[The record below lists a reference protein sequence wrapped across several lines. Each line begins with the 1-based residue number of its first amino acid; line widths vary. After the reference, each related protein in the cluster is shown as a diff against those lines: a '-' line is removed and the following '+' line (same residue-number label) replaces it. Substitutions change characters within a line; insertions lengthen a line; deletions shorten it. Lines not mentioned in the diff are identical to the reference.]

1 MEYLTTHDLVWI
13 NNVVTG
19 AVNPFNYVPLEAA
32 MASQY
37 GYGDSRDVEGQAA
50 NFLEHLL
57 FTSPFAGGNRRTAFI
72 ATLTFLNANGYATKV
87 GDQEAAQTV
96 LSVAQ
101 RQRTSQEAIGAL
113 AAPAKEPLPEG
124 ITLRAL
130 ITHEC
135 NLHADAL
142 KFLAEG
148 D

>member
-32 MASQY
+32 IASQY

-50 NFLEHLL
+50 NFLDHLL
-57 FTSPFAGGNRRTAFI
+57 STAPFASGNRRTAFI
-72 ATLTFLNANGYATKV
+72 ALLTFLNANGYATKQ
-87 GDQEAAQTV
+87 GDPDAVQTV
-96 LSVAQ
+96 QSVAQ
-101 RQRTSQEAIGAL
+101 RQRTPQEAIDAL
-113 AAPAKEPLPEG
+113 AAPAKEPLLPG
-124 ITLRAL
+124 ITLRTL

-135 NLHADAL
+135 NLHAEAL
-142 KFLAEG
+142 KLLSEG

>member
-19 AVNPFNYVPLEAA
+19 AVNPFNYGPLEAA

-37 GYGDSRDVEGQAA
+37 GYGDSRNVEGQAA
-50 NFLEHLL
+50 NFLDHLL
-57 FTSPFAGGNRRTAFI
+57 FTAPFASGNRRTAFI
-72 ATLTFLNANGYATKV
+72 ATLTFLNANGFATKV
-87 GDQEAAQTV
+87 SDPEATQIVQA
-96 LSVAQ
+96 VAQ
-101 RQRTSQEAIGAL
+101 RERTPQEAIAAL
-113 AAPAKEPLPEG
+113 AAPAKEPLPPG

-135 NLHADAL
+135 NLHANAL
-142 KFLAEG
+142 KLLSEG